1 MLMKK
6 PMSSL
11 SRCRPVRQTT
21 RLQLRQSKLQER
33 LSSVAAAVP
42 GFLFTIRV
50 EVDGHT
56 SFPYASAGVEKLFG
70 LRPEEIRADAAT
82 LRARYHPDDRA
93 RLLQLMTETART
105 LGPFRIEIRIEHPER
120 GQRWVEI
127 RSTPQRQAD
136 GATEWHGLMI
146 DISERKAMEECLV
159 AREEQFR
166 SLAENSPDPIYRYGP
181 DCRRLYVNRAVDR
194 IFGTPVAQLIG
205 CPPSDGALLGT
216 RQSGKLMEAIRG
228 VFASG
233 VANQINLDCVD
244 REQLR
249 RDYNVLLV
257 PEPGPDGQVA
267 TVLAIARDL
276 TAIREAER
284 RMAHFV
290 ANVKGFVYT
299 LRRSPGG
306 HFRFAFAS
314 PGIVDIFGL
323 QPEDVESDMAPL
335 HALLHPA
342 DRPGVEAALAETA
355 VTLSA
360 LELVFRVCRPGL
372 PERWVEARS
381 TPLRESDSSTVWH
394 GFLYDVTERKQ
405 NERALEESRNRLSSV
420 MTTLPDYIWLKNADG
435 VYVACNP
442 AFERY
447 FNAREAD
454 IVGKTDYDFVDAE
467 LADSFREKDRQAVE
481 AGGICIYE
489 EWGSVAEDERRVL
502 LETRKVAVRGAGG
515 EVVGVLGISRDIT
528 ERKRREDELGLLN
541 YAIDHIEEAVYLL
554 DDAGRITYANQHAC
568 RGLGYSKEELRSLS
582 VADID
587 PDCQQGFWSEH
598 WRELQARGS
607 LTLERRHRTRD
618 GRIFPIE
625 IVANYLES
633 DGRGYNMA
641 MIRNITERKRMEALL
656 LTREQEFRTL
666 AENSPDT
673 IARYDRDCRRLY
685 ANRKLITQMEKGRGQ
700 ILGTTPIEYPGGT
713 HAQEYMDKMRAVF
726 EQGEPRD
733 FELHWQVEGV
743 GHCSHVRLSP
753 EFDDAGEVA
762 RVLAVG
768 RDITEIDQYRK
779 KVRHLAFYDSLT
791 KLPNRALLFDR
802 IRLEIA
808 HAQRYRDQMGLMIL
822 DLDRFKQVNDTL
834 GHGAGDRLLCEVAQR
849 LKHAVRTADTIARLG
864 GDEFGVLLPEV
875 HGKGD
880 LKTVAGNILQ
890 ALAEPF
896 HIEGREL
903 FVSCSIG
910 VVLFPDD
917 GVEMEAL
924 LRYADTAMYFAKK
937 KGRNNFQ
944 FYAREMGE
952 QFSEKME
959 LESALRKA
967 CDKGELALHYQPQI
981 DLPSGRVVGA
991 EALLRWNRPGHGLVP
1006 PDRFIPIAE
1015 ESGLIV
1021 EIGEW
1026 VLATACAEAAA
1037 LNRQLEAVSAT
1048 PVRMAVNVSTRQFL
1062 RNDLVGAVR
1071 RILAGS
1077 GCRAE
1082 WLKLEITEGLLLE
1095 DSPEVA
1101 DMLAELD
1108 GMGVSISIDDF
1119 GTGYSALSYLHRFP
1133 VAQIKIDKSFVQGI
1147 PYGRRQ
1153 CELVKAMLSI
1163 AAALQLEVVAEGV
1176 ETRAQADYLS
1186 AHGCQLVQGYFF
1198 GKPVPLLAFEAML
1211 AVAEA
1216 AQ

>member
-1 MLMKK
+1 M
-6 PMSSL
+6 
-11 SRCRPVRQTT
+11 RQVT
-21 RLQLRQSKLQER
+21 RLQLQQAKLQER

-56 SFPYASAGVEKLFG
+56 SFPYASAGLERLFG

-93 RLLQLMTETART
+93 RLLKLMTETAGT
-105 LGPFRIEIRIEHPER
+105 LAPFRIEIRIAHPDR

-166 SLAENSPDPIYRYGP
+166 SLAENCPDPIYRYDR

-194 IFGTPVAQLIG
+194 IFGKPVAALIG
-205 CPPSDGALLGT
+205 CSPSDGMLLGE
-216 RQSGKLMEAIRG
+216 RQSGKLMEAIRA

-233 VANQINLDCVD
+233 AANQINVDCVD
-244 REQLR
+244 RDQLR

-257 PEPGPDGQVA
+257 PEPGTDGQVA

-299 LRRSPGG
+299 LRRSPDG
-306 HFRFAFAS
+306 HYSFAFAS
-314 PGIVDIFGL
+314 PGIVDLFGL
-323 QPEDVESDMAPL
+323 PPVDVESDMAPL

-342 DRPGVEAALAETA
+342 DRPGIEAALAET
-355 VTLSA
+355 VLSLSA
-360 LELVFRVCRPGL
+360 LELVFRVCRPGW

-381 TPLRESDSSTVWH
+381 TPLRESDGSTVWH
-394 GFLYDVTERKQ
+394 GFMYDVTERKQ
-405 NERALEESRNRLSSV
+405 NERALEESRNHLASV
-420 MTTLPDYIWLKNADG
+420 MTTLPDFIWLKDPDG

-447 FNAREAD
+447 FDAPQAA
-454 IVGKTDYDFVDAE
+454 IVGKTDYDFVGGE
-467 LADSFREKDRQAVE
+467 LADFFREKDRQAMD
-481 AGGICIYE
+481 AGSVCIYE
-489 EWGSVAEDERRVL
+489 EWGRVAGGGRRIL

-515 EVVGVLGISRDIT
+515 ELVGVLGISRDIT

-541 YAIDHIEEAVYLL
+541 YAIDHIEEAVYLI
-554 DDAGRITYANQHAC
+554 DDQGRITYANQHAC
-568 RGLGYSKEELRSLS
+568 RGLGYSKEELRGRRVL
-582 VADID
+582 DID
-587 PDCQQGFWSEH
+587 PDCHEVLWREH
-598 WRELQARGS
+598 WRDLRSSGS
-607 LTLERRHRTRD
+607 LTLERRHRTKD
-618 GRIFPIE
+618 GRIFPVE

-633 DGRGYNMA
+633 DGQGYNMA

-685 ANRKLITQMEKGRGQ
+685 ANQKLITQMEKGRGQ

-713 HAQEYMDKMRAVF
+713 HAQAYMDKMRAVF
-726 EQGEPRD
+726 EHGEPRD

-743 GHCSHVRLSP
+743 GQCSHIRLSP
-753 EFDDAGEVA
+753 EFDDAGQVA

-808 HAQRYRDQMGLMIL
+808 HAQRYRDLAGLMIL

-849 LKHAVRTADTIARLG
+849 LKYAVRASDTIARLG
-864 GDEFGVLLPEV
+864 GDEFGVLLPELRD
-875 HGKGD
+875 KGD
-880 LKTVAGNILQ
+880 LETVAGKILQ

-910 VVLFPDD
+910 VALFPDD
-917 GVEMEAL
+917 SVEMEAL

-952 QFSEKME
+952 QFSEKLE

-967 CDKGELALHYQPQI
+967 CDKGELVLHYQPQI

-991 EALLRWNRPGHGLVP
+991 EALLRWNRPGHGVVP

-1026 VLATACAEAAA
+1026 VLASACAAAADLNRRLEAA
-1037 LNRQLEAVSAT
+1037 SAA
-1048 PVRMAVNVSTRQFL
+1048 PVKMAVNVSTRQFL

-1071 RILAGS
+1071 RILADS
-1077 GCRAE
+1077 GCRAA
-1082 WLKLEITEGLLLE
+1082 WLELEITEGLLLE

-1108 GMGVSISIDDF
+1108 GMGVSLSIDDF

-1147 PYGRRQ
+1147 PHARRQ

-1163 AAALQLEVVAEGV
+1163 SASLQLEVVAEGV
-1176 ETRAQADYLS
+1176 ETQAQADYLR
-1186 AHGCQLVQGYFF
+1186 AHGCSLVQGYFF
-1198 GKPVPLLAFEAML
+1198 SKPVSRAAFEAML
-1211 AVAEA
+1211 MTEQSA
-1216 AQ
+1216 ALAHRAAAT